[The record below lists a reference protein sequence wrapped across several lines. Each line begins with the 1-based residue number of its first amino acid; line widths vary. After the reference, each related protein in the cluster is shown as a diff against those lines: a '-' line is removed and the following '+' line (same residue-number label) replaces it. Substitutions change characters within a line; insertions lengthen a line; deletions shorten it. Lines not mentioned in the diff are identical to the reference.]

1 MPRVQS
7 ILNPSIIVLELNATK
22 MLLALQKAIALS
34 VAVMKDI
41 QVSMIPPIVQVSY
54 KISTCKTRTLALT
67 KLRAIISLKLS

>member
-41 QVSMIPPIVQVSY
+41 QVSMIPPIVQVS
-54 KISTCKTRTLALT
+54 
-67 KLRAIISLKLS
+67 